1 MIFGRVT
8 AHMHTGGLAES
19 EVPSMDQF
27 DVAANVAA
35 IDTGAP
41 PTHPTVDT
49 KNLQGYIVHA

>member
-19 EVPSMDQF
+19 EVQF
-27 DVAANVAA
+27 DVAAIVAA

-41 PTHPTVDT
+41 LTQPTADT
-49 KNLQGYIVHA
+49 QNLQRLYSACISQY